1 MSIDDIRKIKHYD
14 LIQKMC
20 LMDDEFMEVFF
31 AGHNECVELVIR
43 VILGRDDLIVKKS
56 EIQKTVKGMRR
67 SVRLDIFA
75 VDTEGK
81 RYNIEFQRLNS
92 GAVPKRAR
100 FNASMID
107 VASLK
112 KGDDFSKLPEVY
124 VIFVTENDVLNEGRP
139 LYTIDRVITE
149 SGNKFG
155 DGSHIVYV
163 NCEHKDSD
171 TALGRLVHDFLCCES
186 GKEFYYETLG
196 DRTSYLKGEQEEVRD
211 VSLLVD
217 EYAKGLAEEA
227 AAKATKE
234 QQKISAIRMLELGKL
249 ALSEIAECSGL
260 SLSTVR
266 RMAKKLETAQ

>member
-1 MSIDDIRKIKHYD
+1 M
-14 LIQKMC
+14 
-20 LMDDEFMEVFF
+20 
-31 AGHNECVELVIR
+31 
-43 VILGRDDLIVKKS
+43 
-56 EIQKTVKGMRR
+56 
-67 SVRLDIFA
+67 RLDIFA

-100 FNASMID
+100 FNASIID
-107 VASLK
+107 VSSLK
-112 KGDDFSKLPEVY
+112 KGDDFSQLPEVY

-139 LYTIDRVITE
+139 LYTIERVIAE
-149 SGNKFG
+149 SGKKFG

-163 NCEHKDSD
+163 NCEHKDSE

-186 GKEFYYETLG
+186 GKEFYYGTLG
-196 DRTSYLKGEQEEVRD
+196 DRASYLKGEQEEVRD
-211 VSLLVD
+211 VSLLVE
-217 EYAKGLAEEA
+217 EYAKGLADEA

>member
-139 LYTIDRVITE
+139 LYTIDRAITE

-163 NCEHKDSD
+163 NCEHKDSE

-186 GKEFYYETLG
+186 GKEFYYGTLG
-196 DRTSYLKGEQEEVRD
+196 DRASYLKGEQEEVRD

>member
-1 MSIDDIRKIKHYD
+1 M
-14 LIQKMC
+14 
-20 LMDDEFMEVFF
+20 
-31 AGHNECVELVIR
+31 
-43 VILGRDDLIVKKS
+43 
-56 EIQKTVKGMRR
+56 
-67 SVRLDIFA
+67 RLDIFA

-112 KGDDFSKLPEVY
+112 KGDDFSQLPEVY

-139 LYTIDRVITE
+139 LYTIERVIAE

-186 GKEFYYETLG
+186 GKEFYYGTLG
-196 DRTSYLKGEQEEVRD
+196 DRASYLKGEQEEVRD

>member
-1 MSIDDIRKIKHYD
+1 MSSDDIRKIKHYD

-56 EIQKTVKGMRR
+56 AIQKTIKGMRR

-139 LYTIDRVITE
+139 LYTIERVIAE
-149 SGNKFG
+149 SGKKFG

-163 NCEHKDSD
+163 NCEHKDSE

-186 GKEFYYETLG
+186 GKEFYYGTLG

>member
-139 LYTIDRVITE
+139 LYTIDRAITE

-171 TALGRLVHDFLCCES
+171 TALGRLVHDFLCSES